1 MEEERVDLVAF
12 CMPMQVVLAY
22 FNTIYED
29 HPVEKFISEY
39 EYTDQKYSR
48 EFIWQWINQINKL
61 KMKGENTE
69 IAELVNAMSELQV
82 FYLHS
87 FHYSVLTT
95 IKSEGLTEKIAGVV

>member
-1 MEEERVDLVAF
+1 
-12 CMPMQVVLAY
+12 
-22 FNTIYED
+22 
-29 HPVEKFISEY
+29 
-39 EYTDQKYSR
+39 
-48 EFIWQWINQINKL
+48 
-61 KMKGENTE
+61 MKGENTE